1 MKLSKKKSLPVK
13 VYLRK
18 DENMKEGDVLFELD
32 RPLMVNNIYSSQM
45 YWNKYSSNHE
55 LTFEKRMVYRDIAVF
70 QLLEALSLQ
79 LKGYYNLEIPYLH
92 FKNKKN
98 PKKSPKIE
106 TKQPCLGGHIDCPP
120 HLDYPDY
127 CNQFLPF

>member
-1 MKLSKKKSLPVK
+1 MKYNTKKPLRK
-13 VYLRK
+13 VYLCK

-55 LTFEKRMVYRDIAVF
+55 LTFEKRMVYRDMAVF

-98 PKKSPKIE
+98 PKKNPQTE
-106 TKQPCLGGHIDCPP
+106 TKQPRIGHIYCPL
-120 HLDYPDY
+120 HIDSCYDLR
-127 CNQFLPF
+127 F

>member
-1 MKLSKKKSLPVK
+1 MKYNTKKPLRK
-13 VYLRK
+13 VYLCK

-32 RPLMVNNIYSSQM
+32 RPLMVNNIYSAQM

-98 PKKSPKIE
+98 PKKNPQTE
-106 TKQPCLGGHIDCPP
+106 TKQPHIGHIYCPL
-120 HLDYPDY
+120 HIDSCYDLR
-127 CNQFLPF
+127 F

>member
-1 MKLSKKKSLPVK
+1 MKLSKKKPLK
-13 VYLRK
+13 VYLCK

-55 LTFEKRMVYRDIAVF
+55 LTFEKRMVYRDMAVF

-79 LKGYYNLEIPYLH
+79 LKGYYNLETVYLH

-106 TKQPCLGGHIDCPP
+106 TKQPRLGGHIDCPP
-120 HLDYPDY
+120 HIGYPDY
-127 CNQFLPF
+127 YSNFIPY

>member
-1 MKLSKKKSLPVK
+1 MKYNTKKPLRK
-13 VYLRK
+13 VYLCK

-55 LTFEKRMVYRDIAVF
+55 LTFEKRMVYRDMAVF

-79 LKGYYNLEIPYLH
+79 LKGYYNLETVYLH

-106 TKQPCLGGHIDCPP
+106 TKQPRLGHIDCPP
-120 HLDYPDY
+120 HVGYPDY
-127 CNQFLPF
+127 YSDFIPY

>member
-55 LTFEKRMVYRDIAVF
+55 LTFEKRMVYRDMAVF

-98 PKKSPKIE
+98 PKKNPQTE
-106 TKQPCLGGHIDCPP
+106 TKQPRIGHIYCPL
-120 HLDYPDY
+120 HIDSCYDLR
-127 CNQFLPF
+127 F